1 MKILDTKQF
10 NEKLNIQPVSK
21 ERLHN
26 TKPYTLKE
34 QLRDWDIVL
43 VTRHDG
49 SSRHYVFMSEDGYRE
64 NDCTK
69 LLGLENGGLPIS
81 EDGALIRKDPH
92 YYSRCIYLLLER
104 YDDNLNRM
112 DTIKQRID
120 IIYRPKELPQPM
132 TKDYFINPPFDSSD
146 IIWKRKM

>member
-34 QLRDWDIVL
+34 QLRDFDIVL
-43 VTRHDG
+43 VTRYDG
-49 SSRHYVFMSEDGYRE
+49 SSRHYVFMSEDGYKE

-69 LLGLENGGLPIS
+69 LLGLEGSGLPIS

-92 YYSRCIYLLLER
+92 YYSRCFTFC
-104 YDDNLNRM
+104 LNG
-112 DTIKQRID
+112 
-120 IIYRPKELPQPM
+120 M
-132 TKDYFINPPFDSSD
+132 TATSTEWTMLSNALTLYTD
-146 IIWKRKM
+146 RKNCRCL